1 MNFSNLKEFKY
12 GWRVVL
18 SSALGIG
25 LGMSPLPFYTIG
37 VFAIALTTE
46 FGWGMDDVLLAL
58 PVFTTVSM
66 FLGPVAG
73 NIADRFG
80 VRKTVL
86 TSVILFSLAFMAFT
100 FNTGSK
106 ALWLILWGI
115 LAATG
120 VGTLPITWTR
130 AVNNW
135 FTKNRGLAL
144 GITLMGTGIFGALAK
159 LYASELIN
167 TYGWEVAYIGV
178 GVLPLIIVLPLAYA
192 YFRDVDD
199 PKVADRVARLKEEFP
214 ESGASA
220 ARTGMTLKQA
230 LADSKFW
237 LMALAFVTVSFA
249 VGGPI
254 PNLEKLFTSKGFGI
268 DDAVLLASLLGV
280 AVVIGRVVGGYLID
294 RFWAP
299 GVSFVLLCL
308 PAISC
313 YLLIQPELT
322 YSMAATAI
330 VILGFA
336 TGVEFDLIGFLVS
349 KYFGMKYYS
358 SIYGVIYSFFG
369 FGAGFAPYIFSR
381 FYTQTGS
388 YDSILFYCIFAFI
401 LGAAPLLLLG
411 KYRTFTEDGEVITA

>member
-1 MNFSNLKEFKY
+1 MNFSDLKEFKY

-37 VFAIALTTE
+37 VFAIALTGE
-46 FGWGMDDVLLAL
+46 YGWGMDDVLLAL
-58 PVFTTVSM
+58 PVFTTVSI
-66 FLGPVAG
+66 FIGPIVG

-80 VRKTVL
+80 VRKVVL
-86 TSVILFSLAFMAFT
+86 TAVVLFSLTFMAFT

-106 ALWLILWGI
+106 TLWLVLWGL
-115 LAATG
+115 LAAAG
-120 VGTLPITWTR
+120 AGTLPITWTR

-159 LYASELIN
+159 LYASEIIN
-167 TYGWEVAYIGV
+167 TYGWKIAYLCV
-178 GVLPLIIVLPLAYA
+178 GALPLIIVLPIAYLF
-192 YFRDVDD
+192 FRDVTD
-199 PKVADRVARLKEEFP
+199 PKVANRVAKLKEEFP
-214 ESGASA
+214 ESGAA
-220 ARTGMTLKQA
+220 QAKAGMTLKQA
-230 LADSKFW
+230 LSDSKFW
-237 LMALAFVTVSFA
+237 LMAAAFVPVSFA
-249 VGGPI
+249 IGGPI

-268 DDAVLLASLLGV
+268 EDAVLLASLLGL
-280 AVVIGRVVGGYLID
+280 AVVIGRIVGGYLID

-299 GVSFVLLCL
+299 GVSFVLLCM

-313 YLLIQPELT
+313 YLLMQPELS
-322 YSMAATAI
+322 YPMAVVAI

-358 SIYGVIYSFFG
+358 SIYGILYSFFG
-369 FGAGFAPYIFSR
+369 FGAGFAPYVFSR
-381 FYTQTGS
+381 FFTETGS
-388 YDSILFYCIFAFI
+388 YDSILFYSIFAFI
-401 LGAAPLLLLG
+401 FGAMPLLFLG
-411 KYRTFTEDGEVITA
+411 KYRTFTADNEAKTA